1 MTNKDIQ
8 NIKKLVSENKLEKA
22 IQTLISLLKDEKK
35 IDEVVLLSR
44 NLNDLSRKERLG
56 LLDYGQLVTQKNVIT
71 DSFLQILGTINVE
84 DENKTEETSERG
96 TEEQAPDEKRLALVI
111 GCSEYEH
118 VTRLDNPDNDATA
131 MEKSLKKRGFDVI
144 MKIDPELKEMKM
156 IIDDFG
162 IELKNY
168 DVGLFYFAGHGVQV
182 NGNNYLIPVD
192 ANLRTERAV
201 EYDCV
206 QANRILANM
215 EDANSK
221 VNIIM
226 LDACRNNPFE
236 RSWSRSIT
244 GRGLAQMNAPTGSI
258 IGYATAPGTTASD
271 GPGQDNGL
279 YTGAVLEELNPTPR
293 ILITE
298 MFQKVRKKVSEK
310 SNGQQV
316 PWEST
321 SLIGNFYI

>member
-1 MTNKDIQ
+1 
-8 NIKKLVSENKLEKA
+8 VSENKLEKA
-22 IQTLISLLKDEKK
+22 IQTLISSLKDEKK
-35 IDEVVLLSR
+35 IDEVVVLSR

-56 LLDYGQLVTQKNVIT
+56 LLDYGQLVTQKNIIT
-71 DSFLQILGTINVE
+71 DSFLQILSTIGAE
-84 DENKTEETSERG
+84 DESKSEETSERS
-96 TEEQAPDEKRLALVI
+96 TEQQQADEKRLALVI

-118 VTRLDNPDNDATA
+118 VTRLNNPDNDATA

-144 MKIDPELKEMKM
+144 MKIDPQLRDMKM
-156 IIDDFG
+156 VIDDFG

-244 GRGLAQMNAPTGSI
+244 GRGLAQMNAPTGTI

-279 YTGAVLEELNPTPR
+279 YTGAVLEELNPTPS

-298 MFQKVRKKVSEK
+298 MFQKVRKKVREK
-310 SNGQQV
+310 SDGKQV

-321 SLIGNFYI
+321 SLTGNFYI

>member
-1 MTNKDIQ
+1 MTNTDIQ

-22 IQTLISLLKDEKK
+22 IQQLIGSLKDEKK
-35 IDEVVLLSR
+35 IDEVLLLSR
-44 NLNDLSRKERLG
+44 NLNDLTRKERLG
-56 LLDYGQLVTQKNVIT
+56 LLDYGQIVTQKNVIT
-71 DSFLQILGTINVE
+71 DSFLQTLSTINVE
-84 DENKTEETSERG
+84 EEKNEAEETERDTG
-96 TEEQAPDEKRLALVI
+96 QQPTNEKRLALVI

-118 VTRLDNPDNDATA
+118 VGKLNNPDNDAVA

-144 MKIDPELKEMKM
+144 MKIDPELRDMKM

-168 DVGLFYFAGHGVQV
+168 DVGLFFFAGHGVQV
-182 NGNNYLIPVD
+182 DGANYLIPVD
-192 ANLRTERAV
+192 ANLRSERAV
-201 EYDCV
+201 EYNCV
-206 QANRILANM
+206 QANRVLANM
-215 EDANSK
+215 EDADSK
-221 VNIIM
+221 VNIII

-244 GRGLAQMNAPTGSI
+244 GRGLAHMNAPSGSI

-279 YTGAVLEELNPTPR
+279 YTGAILEELTPTPPV
-293 ILITE
+293 LINK
-298 MFQKVRKKVSEK
+298 MFQNVRGKVKKL
-310 SNGQQV
+310 SNDKQI

-321 SLIGNFYI
+321 SLTGDFYL

>member
-71 DSFLQILGTINVE
+71 DSFLQILSTIGTE
-84 DENKTEETSERG
+84 DESKRKETSERG
-96 TEEQAPDEKRLALVI
+96 TEERPPDEKRLALVI

-118 VTRLDNPDNDATA
+118 VLKLDNPDNDATA
-131 MEKSLKKRGFDVI
+131 MEKSLEKRGFDVI

-298 MFQKVRKKVSEK
+298 MFQKVRKKVREK